1 MYHRRDYNSFDI
13 SQPNYPNFFVRTDH
27 ESLTSEY
34 FFLEGVYFEAVVIM
48 EMTVAEVGAVELV
61 LLIFEKMAVVVGDE
75 LDVESGKDL
84 EDVNNTID
92 QDMSMSG
99 VVFERSL

>member
-61 LLIFEKMAVVVGDE
+61 LLIFEKTAVAVGDE

>member
-27 ESLTSEY
+27 VSLTNEN
-34 FFLEGVYFEAVVIM
+34 FFWVGECFEVVVIM
-48 EMTVAEVGAVELV
+48 EMMGAVVGAVELV

-92 QDMSMSG
+92 QDMSRSG